1 MQKVQELTSDELD
14 FVCGGA
20 SNKGGGGSDLS
31 DLLKLILS
39 TLHIPSKPGGP
50 IR

>member
-1 MQKVQELTSDELD
+1 MQKAQELTSDELD

-20 SNKGGGGSDLS
+20 GNEGGGGSDLS
-31 DLLKLILS
+31 DWLKLIQKI
-39 TLHIPSKPGGP
+39 LHIPSKPGGP